1 MESKMDKSG
10 VDDLVLLEDVSEESI
25 QSHLRHRFKKDKI
38 YTYIG
43 PVLLS
48 CNPFREI
55 RRLYTVTC
63 TLPSPYAFR
72 TLCWSASSKE
82 RGGRPPVS
90 LHRCSGRAHSSGAL
104 VPAIRVPA
112 QPVLRREACPP
123 GPVSTAWLP
132 PTPTPHTHTRARV
145 RTHPHH
151 LSRVSVTAPA
161 PPACSA
167 RPAVRGDG
175 ARATRGCCAA
185 SASACSSSTCAAAT
199 LSSRCTAS
207 YTRRPSYATRSARTT
222 E

>member
-1 MESKMDKSG
+1 MYPPPQSTPTQSTHEPTVQLRTPDYAMESKMDKSG

-132 PTPTPHTHTRARV
+132 PTPTPHTHTRARGPLFV
-145 RTHPHH
+145 GCVHPQPHSP
-151 LSRVSVTAPA
+151 LLFCLFTK
-161 PPACSA
+161 
-167 RPAVRGDG
+167 
-175 ARATRGCCAA
+175 
-185 SASACSSSTCAAAT
+185 
-199 LSSRCTAS
+199 
-207 YTRRPSYATRSARTT
+207 
-222 E
+222 